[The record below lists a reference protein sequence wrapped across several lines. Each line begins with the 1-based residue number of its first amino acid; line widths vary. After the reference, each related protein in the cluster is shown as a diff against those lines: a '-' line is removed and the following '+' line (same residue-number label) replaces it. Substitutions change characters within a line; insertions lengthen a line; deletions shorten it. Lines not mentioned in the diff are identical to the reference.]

1 MDDRGKP
8 NVRSRKAAPEAQIG
22 GTEVRNRLRAR
33 IFTVDNRPNESKIQ
47 NGQVSQLSPNPQQSR
62 FRLGPNETCEEK
74 L

>member
-33 IFTVDNRPNESKIQ
+33 IFTVDNRANESKIQ
-47 NGQVSQLSPNPQQSR
+47 NGQVSQLSPNPLQSR